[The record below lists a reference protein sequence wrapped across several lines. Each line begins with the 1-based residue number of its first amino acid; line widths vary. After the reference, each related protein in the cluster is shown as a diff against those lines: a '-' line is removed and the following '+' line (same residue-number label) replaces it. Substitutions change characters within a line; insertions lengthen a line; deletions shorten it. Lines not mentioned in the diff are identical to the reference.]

1 MELWH
6 LLWIIPLSMVV
17 GAITLACISCIAVI
31 KLSETMTE
39 LEEYD
44 AGGYQLWQCMKLLLC
59 FEQLRSTLAR

>member
-6 LLWIIPLSMVV
+6 LLWVIPLSMVV
-17 GAITLACISCIAVI
+17 GAIALACISCIAVI

-44 AGGYQLWQCMKLLLC
+44 AGGY
-59 FEQLRSTLAR
+59 